1 MNTSNLVPV
10 FSGQIDGRPAQ
21 LVDARDLHRFLGS
34 NRQFA
39 DWIKERIDDYGF
51 VENQDFVLISQNRE
65 IKKHG
70 GDRRSKDYHITL
82 DTAKELAM
90 VERNAKGRQARR
102 YFIECERRAQEGGG
116 NSPELDAALSRKL
129 HQMAIDHHERA
140 RALLAERVRQ
150 YRCTGLSDA
159 EIVARLDRD
168 PLDRLGLVKAEDLHV
183 VLGRLGDVF
192 NLINDLADPGPD
204 FSLKRIAR

>member
-1 MNTSNLVPV
+1 MNTSDLVPV
-10 FSGQIDGRPAQ
+10 FPGEIDGQPAQ
-21 LVDARDLHRFLGS
+21 VVDARTLHAFLESGE
-34 NRQFA
+34 QFA
-39 DWIKERIDDYGF
+39 DWIKSRIEKYEF
-51 VENQDFVLISQNRE
+51 VENQDFTIASKIPEAKRGGHNR
-65 IKKHG
+65 
-70 GDRRSKDYHITL
+70 KDYVL
-82 DTAKELAM
+82 SLGMAKELSM
-90 VERNAKGRQARR
+90 IERNPKGRQARR
-102 YFIECERRAQEGGG
+102 YFIECERRAQESGG

-150 YRCTGLSDA
+150 YRSIGLSDA

-204 FSLKRIAR
+204 WSLKRIAR